1 MKGAVVLAVLV
12 GLAFAATVVFAL
24 EPGEHD
30 LLRRAATGLEAPDDG
45 YWSSPVRRLAGA
57 GDQDAYD
64 HDLAVALALPQ
75 NALAAVAVAVGVPY
89 PAARFAGSLLA
100 AAVLAGC
107 VAAGLAGRARAAGF
121 VLLAFFL
128 TPPVVGHLASDLGEG
143 TALAL
148 AALWALAAL
157 GRRWFLAG
165 LLAAVALS
173 QKALGLSLGI
183 GTLVGALASADRRRD
198 LPRAALGVAAG
209 LASAVVVA
217 VLVFRD
223 APLAFV
229 LRPYVATDETQS
241 GTKGLAVLVQAVFL
255 GHHGVGRWLAP
266 GFVAALLVGTFAG
279 PRRPSVAVVAATV
292 AGYAFA
298 GSFPDP
304 WRVLP
309 TLPLLAATFVDT
321 VPGRAKGPRGPA
333 ARAPASG
340 ASAWAAAPALL
351 AAPHAV
357 GGLVAWFGPSTA
369 LVLGG
374 ATAAVLVALFLLRRR
389 LGARPAAALA
399 LAGVGAAL
407 AAVLSARTVALRTE
421 VRLALARD
429 VAARVPADAPLVGY
443 SFLASAWSGTL
454 YYPPFV
460 ALWEAEVARRRP
472 PVLYRLRVPAKDGP
486 VPPGPAGYEVTS
498 SVPLG
503 DRFYNRDEFPRP
515 LLLETLRPPR

>member
-1 MKGAVVLAVLV
+1 VNGRVVLAIVA
-12 GLAFAATVVFAL
+12 GLLFAAAVVGIL
-24 EPGEHD
+24 EPGAHD
-30 LLRRAATGLEAPDDG
+30 LLRRSATGLEAPDDG
-45 YWSSPVRRLAGA
+45 YWSAPVRRLAGA

-75 NALAAVAVAVGVPY
+75 NALAATAVAAGVPY
-89 PAARFAGSLLA
+89 RWARFAGSLLT
-100 AAVLAGC
+100 AAVLAAC
-107 VAAGLAGRARAAGF
+107 VVAGLAGRARAAGLALF
-121 VLLAFFL
+121 AFLLA
-128 TPPVVGHLASDLGEG
+128 PPVVGHLASDLGEG
-143 TALAL
+143 TALGL

-165 LLAAVALS
+165 FLAAVALS
-173 QKALGLSLGI
+173 QKALGLSLGV
-183 GTLVGALASADRRRD
+183 GTLVGVLASTERRRD
-198 LPRAALGVAAG
+198 LPRSALGVAAG

-217 VLVFRD
+217 VFVFRD

-255 GHHGVGRWLAP
+255 GHHGIGRWLVP
-266 GFVAALLVGTFAG
+266 GFATVLLLGVFAG
-279 PRRPSVAVVAATV
+279 PRRPSVAVIAATV

-333 ARAPASG
+333 ARATTSG
-340 ASAWAAAPALL
+340 ASAWAGAPVVL

-374 ATAAVLVALFLLRRR
+374 TTAAVLVALFLLRRR
-389 LGARPAAALA
+389 LGARPAAAFA
-399 LAGVGAAL
+399 LAGVAAAL
-407 AAVLSARTVALRTE
+407 AAVFSARAIALRTE

-429 VAARVPADAPLVGY
+429 VAARVPSDAPLIGY

-460 ALWEAEVARRRP
+460 ALWEAELARRRP
-472 PVLYRLRVPAKDGP
+472 LVLYRLRVPAKDGP

-498 SVPLG
+498 SIPLG

>member
-1 MKGAVVLAVLV
+1 VVVAVLV
-12 GLAFAATVVFAL
+12 GLGFAAAVAFTL
-24 EPGEHD
+24 EPGSHD
-30 LLRRAATGLEAPDDG
+30 LLRRSATGLEAPDDG
-45 YWSSPVRRLAGA
+45 YWSSPVRRLARA

-75 NALAAVAVAVGVPY
+75 NALAAAAVAVGLPY
-89 PAARFAGSLLA
+89 PAARFSGSLLA

-107 VAAGLAGRARAAGF
+107 VVAGLAGRARAAGL
-121 VLLAFFL
+121 VGLAFLL

-143 TALAL
+143 TALGL
-148 AALWALAAL
+148 SALWAVAAL
-157 GRRWFLAG
+157 GRRFTFAG
-165 LLAAVALS
+165 LVAAVALS
-173 QKALGLSLGI
+173 QKALGLSLGV

-217 VLVFRD
+217 VVVFRD

-255 GHHGVGRWLAP
+255 GHHGVGRWLVP
-266 GFVAALLVGTFAG
+266 GFAAAAIVGAFAG
-279 PRRPSVAVVAATV
+279 PRRPSVAVIAATV

-321 VPGRAKGPRGPA
+321 APARARGTRGPSAGANA
-333 ARAPASG
+333 ARDGTSPWAVAPAV
-340 ASAWAAAPALL
+340 L

-374 ATAAVLVALFLLRRR
+374 ATAAVLVTLFLLRRR
-389 LGARPAAALA
+389 LGARPAAAFA

-407 AAVLSARTVALRTE
+407 AAVLTARTVALRTD

-429 VAARVPADAPLVGY
+429 VAARVPADAPLIGY
-443 SFLASAWSGTL
+443 SFLASAWPGTL
-454 YYPPFV
+454 YYPPFQS
-460 ALWEAEVARRRP
+460 LWEDELARRRP
-472 PVLYRLRVPAKDGP
+472 PVLHRLRVAAKDGS
-486 VPPGPAGYEVTS
+486 VPPGPAGYVVS
-498 SVPLG
+498 ASVPLG
-503 DRFYNRDEFPRP
+503 DRFYNRDEVPRP
-515 LLLETLRPPR
+515 LLLETLRPGP